1 VFVPA
6 AKPFLV
12 SLIASG
18 TRPEDKNPNSMC
30 YSCLFNLN
38 CYFFTYEELMSSLFY
53 LGQISGS
60 PKPSPFP
67 NLPDMSPKKVSSS
80 HNVYVSPL
88 RQTKVFFFIMYFIAL
103 FRLHLVLSSK
113 LTHITTNCF
122 GKVVRLGIYFSIAYA
137 CLKFYNIVIS
147 TTIKPFSPEQVGYAR
162 NEAQQKPQL
171 SMYHADEYHS
181 FSS

>member
-1 VFVPA
+1 MGYVPWLLYVIFYSDSSFSWFWLPFIAPFYDSLSYQQILGSHHVDIITFYNEVFVPA

-18 TRPEDKNPNSMC
+18 TRPEDKKNPNSMC

-88 RQTKVFFFIMYFIAL
+88 RQTKVFFHYVFHCFI
-103 FRLHLVLSSK
+103 SSS
-113 LTHITTNCF
+113 
-122 GKVVRLGIYFSIAYA
+122 FS
-137 CLKFYNIVIS
+137 
-147 TTIKPFSPEQVGYAR
+147 TIK
-162 NEAQQKPQL
+162 
-171 SMYHADEYHS
+171 
-181 FSS
+181 

>member
-1 VFVPA
+1 
-6 AKPFLV
+6 
-12 SLIASG
+12 
-18 TRPEDKNPNSMC
+18 
-30 YSCLFNLN
+30 
-38 CYFFTYEELMSSLFY
+38 
-53 LGQISGS
+53 
-60 PKPSPFP
+60 
-67 NLPDMSPKKVSSS
+67 
-80 HNVYVSPL
+80 
-88 RQTKVFFFIMYFIAL
+88 MYFIAL

>member
-1 VFVPA
+1 
-6 AKPFLV
+6 
-12 SLIASG
+12 
-18 TRPEDKNPNSMC
+18 
-30 YSCLFNLN
+30 
-38 CYFFTYEELMSSLFY
+38 
-53 LGQISGS
+53 
-60 PKPSPFP
+60 
-67 NLPDMSPKKVSSS
+67 
-80 HNVYVSPL
+80 
-88 RQTKVFFFIMYFIAL
+88 MYFIAL

-113 LTHITTNCF
+113 LTH
-122 GKVVRLGIYFSIAYA
+122 KVVRLGIYFSIAYA